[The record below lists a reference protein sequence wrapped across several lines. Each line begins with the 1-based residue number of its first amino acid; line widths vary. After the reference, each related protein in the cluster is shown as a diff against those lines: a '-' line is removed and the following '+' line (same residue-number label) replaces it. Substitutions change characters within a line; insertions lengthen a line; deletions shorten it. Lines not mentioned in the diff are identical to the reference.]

1 MALTT
6 VNNEFGLDSLFVDA
20 EGYQSLVKLLNELK
34 VKTVLVQFSG
44 GGDSG
49 QIDCIEFYDMDLD
62 TFQGSWKEKQTHVL
76 SVGDVTVEEK
86 AVLKPREWA
95 PKHDRTLSLR
105 KVFDELTGN
114 ALDLSGLDWYN
125 NDGGQ
130 GEMVFTVTPD
140 ALVADLSVGINY
152 METEDYG
159 FRFQNFSG
167 TGEEE

>member
-1 MALTT
+1 MSLST

-20 EGYQSLVKLLNELK
+20 DGYQSLVKLLNELK

-76 SVGDVTVEEK
+76 PVGDVTVEEK
-86 AVLKPREWA
+86 GVLRPREWA
-95 PKHDRTLSLR
+95 PRNDRTLSLR

-130 GEMVFTVTPD
+130 GEMVFTVKPD
-140 ALVADLSVGINY
+140 SLAADLSVGINY

-167 TGEEE
+167 SMEEE

>member
-1 MALTT
+1 MSLST

-20 EGYQSLVKLLNELK
+20 DGYQSLVKFLNELK

-49 QIDCIEFYDMDLD
+49 QIDYIVFYDIDLD
-62 TFQGSWKEKQTHVL
+62 TFQGSWEEKQTHVL
-76 SVGDVTVEEK
+76 SVGDVTIEEK
-86 AVLKPREWA
+86 GVLKPRDWA
-95 PKHDRTLSLR
+95 PKQDRTLSLR

-114 ALDLSGLDWYN
+114 ALDVSGLDWYN

-130 GEMVFTVTPD
+130 GEMVFTVKSD
-140 ALVADLSVGINY
+140 SLVAELSVGINY
-152 METEDYG
+152 TATEDYG

-167 TGEEE
+167 SEEQ